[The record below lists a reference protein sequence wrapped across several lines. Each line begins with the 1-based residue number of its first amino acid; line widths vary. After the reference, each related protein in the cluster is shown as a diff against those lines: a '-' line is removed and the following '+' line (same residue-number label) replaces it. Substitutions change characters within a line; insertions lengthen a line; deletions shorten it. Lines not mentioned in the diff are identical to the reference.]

1 MVDKKFSPKDGYL
14 TISLSNLATKFRVSK
29 ENKSFSN
36 RRVLNSIF
44 TLDTSGI
51 LSPLLQE
58 KTKMLINNKP
68 NNIRIV
74 E

>member
-1 MVDKKFSPKDGYL
+1 
-14 TISLSNLATKFRVSK
+14 
-29 ENKSFSN
+29 
-36 RRVLNSIF
+36 VLNSIF